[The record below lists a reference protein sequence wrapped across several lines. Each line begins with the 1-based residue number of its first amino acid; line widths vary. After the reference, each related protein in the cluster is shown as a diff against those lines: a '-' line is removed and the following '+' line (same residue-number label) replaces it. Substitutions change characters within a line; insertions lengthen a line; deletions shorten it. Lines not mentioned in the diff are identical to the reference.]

1 MFRKYFQL
9 VLYLL
14 LLCGCLVSCQQ
25 QMQPQESQQAAYTN
39 SQDGQH
45 ASIIQPTMSNFN
57 PNYQNRQAGFARLVF
72 FAE

>member
-1 MFRKYFQL
+1 MFRKYLQL
-9 VLYLL
+9 VIYLL

-25 QMQPQESQQAAYTN
+25 QMQPQETGQQAAYTS

-57 PNYQNRQAGFARLVF
+57 PNYQNRQAGFARWVL
-72 FAE
+72 